1 MSAIFGGFLSR
12 SQQDAALLGREV
24 LKMNSELQLNDIVLC
39 QLDPRDSPWYEQRKA
54 CEESVSSLYPLIR
67 QAGFRN
73 FCDVGANYGLVG
85 LLAARQGLRVMCV
98 EADPRLVP
106 CVRRNFLANNLQFAA
121 LVNAIAGDAASDE
134 TTFSLNPTSSLDNR
148 VSMPSWEHVRVRT
161 VRVADLILEHGFNEG
176 GVFLKIDTQGF
187 EEKVLRGLEPY
198 IGVRSDWMIKMEF
211 APLWLESQGTDP
223 VVLLESLL
231 ERFDVAEFPER
242 ITFNTPS
249 LDAFFLFPVR
259 ADQAEDFVH
268 YVTTLNRGRRG

>member
-1 MSAIFGGFLSR
+1 
-12 SQQDAALLGREV
+12 
-24 LKMNSELQLNDIVLC
+24 MNSELRLNDIVLC
-39 QLDPRDSPWYEQRKA
+39 QLDPRDASWYQQRKA

-85 LLAARQGLRVMCV
+85 LLAASQGLRVMCV
-98 EADPRLVP
+98 EADPRLVAR
-106 CVRRNFLANNLQFAA
+106 VRDNFLANGVQLAV
-121 LVNAIAGDAASDE
+121 LVNAIAGEEASDE

-148 VSMPSWEHVRVRT
+148 VSMLNWDHVRVQT
-161 VRVADLILEHGFNEG
+161 VRMADLILEHCFDQG

-198 IGVRSDWMIKMEF
+198 IGLRDDWMIKMEF

-223 VVLLESLL
+223 LVLLESLL

-249 LDAFFLFPVR
+249 LDALFLYPVR
-259 ADQAEDFVH
+259 RDQADTFIR
-268 YVTTLNRGRRG
+268 YVTSLHRNRRGWVDLLVRPKHEVK

>member
-1 MSAIFGGFLSR
+1 M
-12 SQQDAALLGREV
+12 
-24 LKMNSELQLNDIVLC
+24 
-39 QLDPRDSPWYEQRKA
+39 
-54 CEESVSSLYPLIR
+54 
-67 QAGFRN
+67 
-73 FCDVGANYGLVG
+73 
-85 LLAARQGLRVMCV
+85 
-98 EADPRLVP
+98 
-106 CVRRNFLANNLQFAA
+106 
-121 LVNAIAGDAASDE
+121 
-134 TTFSLNPTSSLDNR
+134 
-148 VSMPSWEHVRVRT
+148 RVRT